1 MMMSLKSRDYVNSSS
16 LGSYFGVG
24 FNSPNEQIEI
34 DLGHIEAE
42 FDEAAQDRM
51 ALGRHLEDAA
61 LNYFQDKLG
70 IIIDNRNEELITG
83 LNGRL
88 VGRIDGMTILNG
100 VKTVVEMKIS
110 NSQSGP
116 FTDNLGYILQCQA
129 YMMMT
134 DTTQALLCGLY
145 QGKPIMKIVKKDDQV
160 IADIIRMV
168 QFIADV
174 LIGIDTFENYPTD
187 ILERYSKTTLLET
200 IENLTPK
207 DEEDIMSLAVLKDK
221 KKVLDQKISAI
232 EDRLKNSYDS
242 GKYENDLISFSVSN
256 GERRG
261 GLDEMNLS
269 IWLSGLGID
278 FDIEQ
283 FRKPSSRYK
292 VLKLTSKR

>member
-1 MMMSLKSRDYVNSSS
+1 MSLKSRDYVNSSS

>member
-1 MMMSLKSRDYVNSSS
+1 MKMSLKSRDYVNSSS

-242 GKYENDLISFSVSN
+242 GKYENDLISFSVSH

>member
-1 MMMSLKSRDYVNSSS
+1 MMSLKSRDYVNSSS

-24 FNSPNEQIEI
+24 FNSPNDQIEI
-34 DLGHIEAE
+34 DLGIVEPE
-42 FDEAAQDRM
+42 FDEASQDRM
-51 ALGRHLEDAA
+51 ALGRFLEDSAI
-61 LNYFQDKLG
+61 NYFEDKLG
-70 IIIDNRNEELITG
+70 ITINNRNEELITG
-83 LNGRL
+83 LDGRL
-88 VGRIDGMTILNG
+88 VGKIDGLTELNG
-100 VKTVVEMKIS
+100 IKTVVEMKIS

-116 FTDNLGYILQCQA
+116 FTENIGYILQCQA

-168 QFIADV
+168 QFISDV
-174 LIGIDTFENYPTD
+174 LIGIDTFDNYPTD
-187 ILERYSKTTLLET
+187 ILERYSKTQILEN

-232 EDRLKNSYDS
+232 EDRLKNAYDS
-242 GKYENDLISFSVSN
+242 GKYENDLVTFSVSH

-269 IWLSGLGID
+269 IWLSGMGIEL
-278 FDIEQ
+278 DIEQ

-292 VLKLTSKR
+292 VLKITSKR

>member
-1 MMMSLKSRDYVNSSS
+1 
-16 LGSYFGVG
+16 VG

>member
-1 MMMSLKSRDYVNSSS
+1 MSLKSRDYVNSSS

-24 FNSPNEQIEI
+24 FNSPNDQIEI
-34 DLGHIEAE
+34 DLGIVEPE
-42 FDEAAQDRM
+42 FDEASQDRM
-51 ALGRHLEDAA
+51 ALGRFLEDSAI
-61 LNYFQDKLG
+61 NYFEDKLG
-70 IIIDNRNEELITG
+70 ITINNRNEELITG
-83 LNGRL
+83 LDGRL
-88 VGRIDGMTILNG
+88 VGKIDGLTELNG
-100 VKTVVEMKIS
+100 IKTVVEMKIS

-116 FTDNLGYILQCQA
+116 FTENIGYILQCQA

-168 QFIADV
+168 QFISDV
-174 LIGIDTFENYPTD
+174 LIGIDTFDNYPTD
-187 ILERYSKTTLLET
+187 ILERYSKTQILEN

-232 EDRLKNSYDS
+232 EDRLKNAYDS
-242 GKYENDLISFSVSN
+242 GKYENDLVTFSVSH

-269 IWLSGLGID
+269 IWLSGMGIEL
-278 FDIEQ
+278 DIEQ

-292 VLKLTSKR
+292 VLKITSKR

>member
-1 MMMSLKSRDYVNSSS
+1 MSKKSRDYVNSSS

-34 DLGHIEAE
+34 DLGLVEPE

-61 LNYFQDKLG
+61 LNYFQDKLN
-70 IIIDNRNEELITG
+70 IVIENRNEELITG
-83 LNGRL
+83 LDGRL
-88 VGRIDGMTILNG
+88 VGKIDGMTDLNG

-116 FTDNLGYILQCQA
+116 FTDNMGYILQCQA

-134 DTTQALLCGLY
+134 GTTQALLCGLY
-145 QGKPIMKIVKKDDQV
+145 QGKPIMKIVKRDEDV
-160 IADIIRMV
+160 VSDISRMV
-168 QFIADV
+168 KFIADV
-174 LIGIDTFENYPTD
+174 LIGIDTFDNYPVD
-187 ILERYSKTTLLET
+187 ILERYSKTQLLED

-207 DEEDIMSLAVLKDK
+207 DEEDIMTLAVLKDK
-221 KKVLDQKISAI
+221 KKVLEEQISAI
-232 EDRLKNSYDS
+232 EDRLKSEYDS
-242 GKYENDLISFSVSN
+242 GKYENSLISFSIAN
-256 GERRG
+256 NERRG
-261 GLDEMNLS
+261 GIDEMNLS

-283 FRKPSSRYK
+283 FRKPSSKYK
-292 VLKLTSKR
+292 VLKVKSKR